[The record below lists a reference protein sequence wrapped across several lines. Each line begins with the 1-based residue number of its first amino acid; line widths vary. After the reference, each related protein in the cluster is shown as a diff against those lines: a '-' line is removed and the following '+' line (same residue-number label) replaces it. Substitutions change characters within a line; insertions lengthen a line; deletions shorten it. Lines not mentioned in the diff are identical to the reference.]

1 MFIPSNQY
9 FIGLLCL
16 GGVAVF
22 YEDTLNRQI
31 SFYYRIGY
39 AIMSNIIQY
48 IKMGLTSTEYVDNN
62 MTSIFIKTLLDIA
75 KTDVIFVKVL
85 QSIAFN
91 GNFIDKKIHNQITQ
105 FSDNV
110 PYDISDIDYDV
121 TMRILSD
128 TPFIF
133 ADTLCTPIPIRSG
146 MISLVYALKHK
157 ETGEKYIIKVKRKNI
172 DKRVNESINNMSV
185 LLDFISIFF
194 KWWYSFDVI
203 DVISRHLELL
213 RNQLDFVQ
221 EEANTVD
228 AYNDLKDIEYLR
240 IPKIY
245 ECSSLSG
252 MAIIMEYL
260 PGVHMNNVPKLDQA
274 QYRDLILKYF
284 FASSMIH
291 NKFHGDLHSGN
302 VLFID
307 NGSESDV
314 DFDTETP
321 RYQLGIIDFGIVMHF
336 PKKITDTLYYVFE
349 HQQKEN
355 MILPIA
361 HKYIENFIEPSNLL
375 YLLSDKQHHTIT
387 DAIGGVARSIF
398 QEGVMLEQ
406 SQFYEIFKRI
416 SDNLSHEFVK
426 KHNVRTSDGLVKLE
440 VAVSMCMSLVTLL
453 TDGDPNVHLKRVFD
467 EMFHCDIMFS
477 D

>member
-185 LLDFISIFF
+185 LLDFISI
-194 KWWYSFDVI
+194 
-203 DVISRHLELL
+203 
-213 RNQLDFVQ
+213 
-221 EEANTVD
+221 
-228 AYNDLKDIEYLR
+228 
-240 IPKIY
+240 
-245 ECSSLSG
+245 
-252 MAIIMEYL
+252 
-260 PGVHMNNVPKLDQA
+260 
-274 QYRDLILKYF
+274 
-284 FASSMIH
+284 AS
-291 NKFHGDLHSGN
+291 
-302 VLFID
+302 
-307 NGSESDV
+307 
-314 DFDTETP
+314 
-321 RYQLGIIDFGIVMHF
+321 
-336 PKKITDTLYYVFE
+336 
-349 HQQKEN
+349 
-355 MILPIA
+355 
-361 HKYIENFIEPSNLL
+361 
-375 YLLSDKQHHTIT
+375 
-387 DAIGGVARSIF
+387 
-398 QEGVMLEQ
+398 
-406 SQFYEIFKRI
+406 
-416 SDNLSHEFVK
+416 
-426 KHNVRTSDGLVKLE
+426 
-440 VAVSMCMSLVTLL
+440 
-453 TDGDPNVHLKRVFD
+453 
-467 EMFHCDIMFS
+467 
-477 D
+477 